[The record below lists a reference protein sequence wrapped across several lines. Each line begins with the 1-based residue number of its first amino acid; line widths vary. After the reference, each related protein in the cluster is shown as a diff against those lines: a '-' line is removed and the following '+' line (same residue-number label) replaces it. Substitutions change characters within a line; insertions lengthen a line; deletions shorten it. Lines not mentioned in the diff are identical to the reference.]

1 MNKRKRR
8 QNRSGPKKSSQQ
20 DALRLYRS
28 LHDRYHAD
36 LRRERFGRVHDAY
49 GFPLLLRHNVC
60 VADPELG
67 HAPGIIID
75 NLPKDLFQ
83 KDVLDVGCGSGVISL
98 AAAYRGANVVATD
111 IDPKA
116 IRLTEENL
124 GLNAQVAKRITVMQ
138 SDLFCGVKRTMP
150 KKKFDIIAAN
160 LWFPVEDP
168 NSRHALKEAL
178 TCYRD
183 FFSAVRSFLKPGGV
197 VCLPINDFSDTGTT
211 MEIMQGNS
219 IRPYLAHT
227 YKRHFAGQVG
237 VNWRLYSFDRDG
249 NPARLSS
256 KPSPQSASNAP

>member
-8 QNRSGPKKSSQQ
+8 QNRAGPKKSSGQE
-20 DALRLYRS
+20 ALRLYRS
-28 LHDRYHAD
+28 LHDQYHAD
-36 LRRERFGRVHDAY
+36 LRRERFGRTHTTY

-60 VADPELG
+60 VADPDLG

-116 IRLTEENL
+116 LRLTEENL
-124 GLNAQVAKRITVMQ
+124 ALNAPAAKRIIVMK
-138 SDLFCGVKRTMP
+138 SDLFRDLKRTMP
-150 KKKFDIIAAN
+150 DKKFDIVAAN

-183 FFSAVRSFLKPGGV
+183 FFRAARSFLKPGGV
-197 VCLPINDFSDTGTT
+197 VCLPINDFADTDST
-211 MEIMQGNS
+211 MQIMQDNG
-219 IRPYLAHT
+219 IRPYIAHA
-227 YKRHFAGQVG
+227 YKKHFGGQVG

-249 NPARLSS
+249 NPARLNA
-256 KPSPQSASNAP
+256 KPSLQSASSAP